1 MSLVLLD
8 SRPDG
13 VRVLTLNDPDKRN
26 AMSPGAADRTGRRRR
41 RGRARRGR
49 PRAGRHRNG
58 AAFSAGADLPALFG
72 AAKDQSTSEVRAG
85 LRAVYDSFLRVRD
98 LEIPT
103 IAAVNGAAVGAGVN
117 LAMACDVRIA
127 GPKARFGVTF
137 TKLGLHPGGG
147 CTFFVTQALGR
158 QRALALILDGELLDA
173 DEALRLGLV
182 LEVADDPLAA
192 RWRGRRGG
200 LRSTRHSR
208 ATSSVRWA
216 SPSAATSPR
225 RSISSRGRR
234 RPPRR
239 ARCWPRRSRGS
250 PGESPAAKGKAGP
263 GRDLTRIVAIGNV
276 SGR

>member
-1 MSLVLLD
+1 MALVLLD

-26 AMSPGAADRTGRRRR
+26 AMSPALLSELGDAADALARDADARVLVVTGS
-41 RGRARRGR
+41 
-49 PRAGRHRNG
+49 G

-173 DEALRLGLV
+173 AEALRLGLV
-182 LEVADDPLAA
+182 LEIADDPLAA
-192 RWRGRRGG
+192 ALG
-200 LRSTRHSR
+200 R
-208 ATSSVRWA
+208 ATQWAAVAPELARDIKRAVGIAERGNFAETLDFESWAQAASTSSPLLAEAIARF
-216 SPSAATSPR
+216 
-225 RSISSRGRR
+225 SR
-234 RPPRR
+234 
-239 ARCWPRRSRGS
+239 
-250 PGESPAAKGKAGP
+250 
-263 GRDLTRIVAIGNV
+263 
-276 SGR
+276 